1 MKEQLI
7 TFDTAKLAKEKGF
20 FIHTKY
26 YYNSDNPLSN
36 NIELKSRGWTTEES
50 EGIVYTRIHEESGLL
65 TYQIDSINNAPTQSL
80 LQKWLREVHI
90 IEVYVVP
97 YSVSGGHAMRGGK
110 GFYEVVVDKSVTTWS
125 GHKTYEEALEEGLQ
139 EALKLI

>member
-7 TFDTAKLAKEKGF
+7 EFDTAKLAKVKGF
-20 FIHTKY
+20 DWGVSFWKSP
-26 YYNSDNPLSN
+26 NSVLYKKETN
-36 NIELKSRGWTTEES
+36 NKKLYLEHYAI
-50 EGIVYTRIHEESGLL
+50 
-65 TYQIDSINNAPTQSL
+65 PTQSI